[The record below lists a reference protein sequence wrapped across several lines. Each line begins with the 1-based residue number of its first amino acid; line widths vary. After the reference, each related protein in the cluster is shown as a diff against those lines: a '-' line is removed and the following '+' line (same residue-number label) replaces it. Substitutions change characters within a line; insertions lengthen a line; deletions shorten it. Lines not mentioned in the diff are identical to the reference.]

1 MLVSLNLQKDILINR
16 LDDIGCYEGIH
27 FNFIGRGVDFDLF
40 EPPSYDVCDD
50 DCDACDT
57 MW

>member
-40 EPPSYDVCDD
+40 EPPIYDVCDD
-50 DCDACDT
+50 DCDACDI
-57 MW
+57 M